1 MIYNPLYLISW
12 NSISIACVLPTFLA
26 IWMANSPPIGLNC
39 IDQFPHLLLSLIST
53 SPLPLSCSL
62 SHYLLSFSVLL
73 ALSLLPYSTDVNVAF
88 QQAMVKVGIENE
100 DLMKQFKLTVTLPQ
114 QEERRPQGPGPA
126 TKKGEGAWKHLNL
139 AHSVSWPLHILFTP
153 AILEK

>member
-1 MIYNPLYLISW
+1 MDGKLSSNWTQLHRSIPSFAPLSYLHIS
-12 NSISIACVLPTFLA
+12 SPTLLFSLPISSLFLRPTGSLP
-26 IWMANSPPIGLNC
+26 
-39 IDQFPHLLLSLIST
+39 LLS
-53 SPLPLSCSL
+53 
-62 SHYLLSFSVLL
+62 
-73 ALSLLPYSTDVNVAF
+73 YSTDVNVAF
-88 QQAMVKVGIENE
+88 QQAMVKVGMENE

-153 AILEK
+153 AILEKYDCRNIFIFYMRVFFVLAS